1 MSSSTHKNVL
11 MIVNT
16 HVYDD
21 PRVINEGVSLADAGY
36 RVSII
41 GAARKPQGGLPT
53 RGEQRG
59 LTILLAPMVTTRKPL
74 RLLRA
79 FADLLRGHLGD
90 VTPPPPSRTT
100 NAVSMLFFNLWV
112 LRLGLRMPA
121 DIVHCHDLSPLP
133 SAWLLAKLKR
143 TPLIYDSHEDHAALY
158 AGRKG
163 EITARLERLFIRKPD
178 AVVTPSALLAEELRA
193 RGARQVVVVGNWK
206 RLDVY
211 DTLDPARLEAERRRL
226 NLNGQTLK
234 VAYVGT
240 LDKGRHLAELL
251 QAVEEAREVTLLIG
265 GAGEEAE
272 LVEAA
277 AQRASN
283 IRWLGWVDS
292 GDVPVYTLLADVI
305 YCCLNPSLFLQARVT
320 SPNKLYEAFA
330 AGKALIARRGT
341 GDTSTILEK
350 IPAGILLDDVTPD
363 ILQEVF
369 SRLQDQ
375 ETLKQMQQAAWQARA
390 IYNWAAAEKHLHA
403 LYAQLLGE
411 HQENTDGS

>member
-1 MSSSTHKNVL
+1 MCNPTHKNIL

-21 PRVINEGVSLADAGY
+21 PRVINEGVSLAEAGY

-59 LTILLAPMVTTRKPL
+59 LTILLAPMVTTRKLPQ
-74 RLLRA
+74 LLRA
-79 FADLLRGHLGD
+79 FADLLRGRLDD
-90 VTPPPPSRTT
+90 VTPPPPSRST
-100 NAVSMLFFNLWV
+100 NIISMLLFNLWV

-121 DIVHCHDLSPLP
+121 DIIHCHDLSPLP
-133 SAWLLAKLKR
+133 GAWLLAKLKR
-143 TPLIYDSHEDHAALY
+143 TPLIYDSHENHAALY

-163 EITARLERLFIRKPD
+163 EMTARLERLFIRKPD
-178 AVVTPSALLAEELRA
+178 AVITPSEPLTKELLA
-193 RGARQVVVVGNWK
+193 RGARQVVTIGNWK
-206 RLDVY
+206 RLDTY
-211 DTLDPARLEAERRRL
+211 DTIDPARLEAERRRL
-226 NLNGQTLK
+226 RLNDQTLK
-234 VAYVGT
+234 IAYLGT
-240 LDKGRHLAELL
+240 LNANRHIAELL
-251 QAVEEAREVTLLIG
+251 QAVEKTREVTLLIG
-265 GAGEEAE
+265 GNGAEAQ

-277 AQRASN
+277 AQRAPN
-283 IRWLGWVDS
+283 IHWLGWVDS
-292 GDVPVYTLLADVI
+292 GDVPVYTLLADAV
-305 YCCLNPSLFLQARVT
+305 YCCLNPAMYSQVNVL

-341 GDTSTILEK
+341 GDTSAILEK

-363 ILQEVF
+363 TLQEAF

-375 ETLKQMQQAAWQARA
+375 ETLKEMQQAAWQARG

-403 LYAQLLGE
+403 LYARLL
-411 HQENTDGS
+411 DS